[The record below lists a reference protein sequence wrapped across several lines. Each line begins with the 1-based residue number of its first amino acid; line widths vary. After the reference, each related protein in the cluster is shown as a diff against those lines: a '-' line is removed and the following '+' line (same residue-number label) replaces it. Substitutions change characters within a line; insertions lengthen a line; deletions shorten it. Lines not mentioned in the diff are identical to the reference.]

1 MGFRKYFNILIISLL
16 LFCQLT
22 RLAGGTTVSAERK
35 LRKSTS
41 SQDSLSWSVS
51 YMKKIFKGL
60 GEWYLTSESFKKPIK
75 GVIDYAIN
83 DPVDTI
89 VVHMNQL
96 LEADSIPLIFN
107 RKIEDIPK
115 KKMISGYLQPD
126 EMDKQ
131 VEIRRRAVADSIRN
145 TFIQVPD
152 TYLNE
157 RLATVSLIP
166 SGDPHKMVLDID
178 HTFPSAFKHKFNKSW
193 EKTRLPAN
201 VAPAEID
208 TLKTK
213 LFAWTRQTYN
223 DSILFFKRDSLMKQY
238 REELILQLSADAE
251 IKKLRSLTGRNKE
264 LLNSF
269 NEAEIAKVNDSIRV
283 ALHFLTDRAADDS
296 LLVSITNLTGMQAR
310 TWTANHPMTSMRI
323 FLKNEQN
330 DSIGVTLF
338 NNGKGGLKLVI
349 DDGVK
354 FVRLAESHKKEITF
368 VPKKPDSKLHKV
380 VIRHIDP
387 LPWRLLGTGTVGFT
401 QTTLSNWAKGGE
413 SSLSML
419 LISRYIAN
427 YSKKNIRWENAAEF
441 RLGIFKSKTRGIEKN
456 DDKLEFQSRI
466 GLSAFKKWY
475 YSFESN
481 FRTQIAR
488 GYKFPDKVNPISDF
502 MAPAYLTFS
511 IGMDFKPNKRFSL
524 FLSPLTSKTT
534 FVLDTALI
542 NPSHFGL
549 EPGKRRLWEE
559 GAIVKMNW
567 HYPIIENIT
576 YDTRAEIFNNYL
588 YPFQKFNLDW
598 EQTLVMQ
605 VTQHIGTR
613 IMTQV
618 IYDYN
623 VKFPITD
630 DAGKVIDQKAK
641 WQFMELVTIGF
652 NYRF

>member
-1 MGFRKYFNILIISLL
+1 MSLKKHYIALTISFL
-16 LFCQLT
+16 LFFQLAS
-22 RLAGGTTVSAERK
+22 LAAGTTDSRDRK
-35 LRKSTS
+35 FRKSTS
-41 SQDSLSWSVS
+41 SQDSLSWSIS
-51 YMKKIFKGL
+51 YMKKIFNGSGK
-60 GEWYLTSESFKKPIK
+60 WFLTKESFHKPIR
-75 GVIDYAIN
+75 GVIDYAEN

-89 VVHMNQL
+89 VLRMNKIL
-96 LEADSIPLIFN
+96 LPDSIRLIFSRKAENISN
-107 RKIEDIPK
+107 RKLVP
-115 KKMISGYLQPD
+115 GYLLSD
-126 EMDKQ
+126 EVEKQ
-131 VEIRRRAVADSIRN
+131 VENRRKAVADSIRN

-157 RLATVSLIP
+157 RLALVSLIP
-166 SGDPHKMVLDID
+166 FGDPNKMPVDLY
-178 HTFPSAFKHKFNKSW
+178 HTFPAAFKNKFNKVW

-201 VAPAEID
+201 VTPAEID
-208 TLKTK
+208 TLKSK
-213 LFAWTRQTYN
+213 LFVWTRQTYN

-238 REELILQLSADAE
+238 REDLILQLSAEAVAKEKNSLAE
-251 IKKLRSLTGRNKE
+251 RNRE
-264 LLNSF
+264 CLNSY
-269 NEAEIAKVNDSIRV
+269 NETEIAKVNDSIRV
-283 ALHFLTDRAADDS
+283 ALHYLTDRAADDS
-296 LLVSITNLTGMQAR
+296 TLVSITNITGTQAK

-330 DSIGVTLF
+330 DSIGVTLY
-338 NNGKGGLKLVI
+338 NNGKGGLKAII

-354 FVRLAESHKKEITF
+354 FLRLSETQKKEITF

-401 QTTLSNWAKGGE
+401 QTALSNWAKGGE

-427 YSKKNIRWENAAEF
+427 YSKKNIRWENSAEF
-441 RLGIFKSKTRGIEKN
+441 RLGIFSSKTRGIEKN
-456 DDKLEFQSRI
+456 DDKLEFQSRV
-466 GLSAFKKWY
+466 GYSAFKKWY

-481 FRTQIAR
+481 FRTQVAR
-488 GYKFPDKVNPISDF
+488 GYMYPDKVNPISAF

-511 IGMDFKPNKRFSL
+511 IGMDFKPTKRFSL

-542 NPSHFGL
+542 NSSNFGL
-549 EPGKRRLWEE
+549 EPGKRRLWEA

-567 HYPIIENIT
+567 HYPIMEDII

-588 YPFQKFNLDW
+588 YPFQKFNLNW

-605 VTQHIGTR
+605 VTQHISTR

-630 DAGKVIDQKAK
+630 DTGKVIDQKAK
-641 WQFMELVTIGF
+641 WQLSELFTVGF